1 MHTPLDLTSRTGA
14 CKGRAEVR
22 ITDTGTARLIPMK
35 HILFVDDEP
44 LVLSGLRRA
53 FVDLGKT
60 WSVDSATSG
69 EEALQKLA
77 AGPCDV
83 LVTDMRMPGMNGAEL
98 LAVVAQHHG
107 HVVRIV
113 LSGQADHTLLAQCV
127 STAHHYFAK
136 PCEPGQLRETVLN
149 LVGLGAK
156 ADNVSAVLMADRLP
170 LLPSQ
175 PLVYRLLVAAINQP
189 GTDLDTFAGLVEAD
203 QGLTAKVIR
212 LSNSAYFGFG
222 HTVNSVSEAVS
233 LLGVE
238 LLKALVLSAQLFDFC
253 HDPGRAGISLDRL
266 WARAQALGAAARAIA
281 KEERLPRELQEA
293 AFTAGLLHN
302 CGLLVLAANLPGPL
316 STAIDWARKLRQPLD
331 ACERLTYR
339 TTYPEVSAYVLG
351 LWELPPAIVEAVA
364 FHDVGPALDS
374 SELSLPALLHV
385 AHILVGENQPAIDG
399 VPITSLKLPPD
410 CLQAIEA
417 RLPVWQA
424 LIGELPKV

>member
-1 MHTPLDLTSRTGA
+1 M
-14 CKGRAEVR
+14 
-22 ITDTGTARLIPMK
+22 
-35 HILFVDDEP
+35 
-44 LVLSGLRRA
+44 
-53 FVDLGKT
+53 
-60 WSVDSATSG
+60 
-69 EEALQKLA
+69 
-77 AGPCDV
+77 
-83 LVTDMRMPGMNGAEL
+83 
-98 LAVVAQHHG
+98 
-107 HVVRIV
+107 
-113 LSGQADHTLLAQCV
+113 
-127 STAHHYFAK
+127 
-136 PCEPGQLRETVLN
+136 
-149 LVGLGAK
+149 
-156 ADNVSAVLMADRLP
+156 
-170 LLPSQ
+170 
-175 PLVYRLLVAAINQP
+175 
-189 GTDLDTFAGLVEAD
+189 VEAD
-203 QGLTAKVIR
+203 QGLTAKVIK

-222 HTVNSVSEAVS
+222 HTVNSMSEAVS

-281 KEERLPRELQEA
+281 REERLPRELQEA

-331 ACERLTYR
+331 TCERLTYR

-424 LIGELPKV
+424 LIAELPRVKPELLSWLARSGATCWASDRSFTHCVRRCPRAGTHAKRPSGPAPRAALPSSRCRATSKHCLVHLGDSLTIICSSILRQLIAANSGVRVKCNRGVT